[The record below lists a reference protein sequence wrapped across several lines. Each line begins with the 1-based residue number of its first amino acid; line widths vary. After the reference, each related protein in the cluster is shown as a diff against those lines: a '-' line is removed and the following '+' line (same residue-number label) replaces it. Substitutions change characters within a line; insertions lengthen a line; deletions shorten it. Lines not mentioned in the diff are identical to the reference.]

1 MKNKILTLSG
11 KSGAGKTT
19 LSDALVETGK
29 YEETVSF
36 TTRTPRPGE
45 IDGKH
50 YNFISKDEFH
60 KRLENKEILEYTN
73 INGNFYGT
81 DLSEIKRIQSL
92 NKTPVIVCDPE
103 CPKALKENKDI
114 DIKVVVPVFVD
125 APSKLLSDRI
135 IDRIK
140 EEYSII
146 KDLREQ
152 DIEEAERYEGS
163 VRSTYE
169 KRIQGMSDLSLKEI
183 SEIFKDIDEGGE
195 YKQDILSKG
204 MDSPHSKEAKWRSM
218 VKYEIIMN
226 AEEINNNLEKGVQQV
241 DKKIRNNKNKSNQ
254 LSYSN

>member
-36 TTRTPRPGE
+36 TTRSPRPGE

-103 CPKALKENKDI
+103 CPKGLKENKDI
-114 DIKVVVPVFVD
+114 DIKVVPVFVD

-152 DIEEAERYEGS
+152 DVEEAERYQRS
-163 VRSTYE
+163 VHSTYE

-183 SEIFKDIDEGGE
+183 SEIFKDIDEGGS
-195 YKQDILSKG
+195 YKKEILSKG
-204 MDSPHSKEAKWRSM
+204 IESPYSKEAKWKKAI
-218 VKYEIIMN
+218 KYDAII
-226 AEEINNNLEKGVQQV
+226 ESSEINNNILIGV
-241 DKKIRNNKNKSNQ
+241 KKIKKALSNKKHSKE
-254 LSYSN
+254 LTFE

>member
-1 MKNKILTLSG
+1 MKKTILTLSG

-29 YEETVSF
+29 FEETVSF

-45 IDGKH
+45 INGKH
-50 YNFISKDEFH
+50 YNFISKEEFH
-60 KRLENKEILEYTN
+60 NRLNNQEILEYTN

-81 DLSEIKRIQSL
+81 DLSEINRIQSL

-114 DIKVVVPVFVD
+114 DMRVVPVFVD
-125 APSKLLSDRI
+125 ASSNLLSERI

-152 DIEEAERYEGS
+152 DPEEAKKYETS
-163 VRSTYE
+163 VHTNYE
-169 KRIQGMSDLSLKEI
+169 KRIQGMSDLSVDEI
-183 SEIFKDIDEGGE
+183 SDIFKDIDEGGE
-195 YKQDILSKG
+195 YKKDILSKG
-204 MDSPHSKEAKWRSM
+204 MDSPHSKEAKWRNM
-218 VKYEIIMN
+218 VKYEIIVD
-226 AEEINNNLEKGVQQV
+226 AEDINNNLQKGVHKV
-241 DKKIRNNKNKSNQ
+241 EKHVNSSKKKKNE
-254 LSYSN
+254 LSFTK

>member
-60 KRLENKEILEYTN
+60 KRLNNKEILEYTN

-103 CPKALKENKDI
+103 CPKALKGNKDI
-114 DIKVVVPVFVD
+114 DIKVVPVFVD

-254 LSYSN
+254 LSYR

>member
-103 CPKALKENKDI
+103 CPKGLKENKDI
-114 DIKVVVPVFVD
+114 DIKVVPVFVD

-152 DIEEAERYEGS
+152 DVVEAKRYEDS

-169 KRIQGMSDLSLKEI
+169 KRIQGMSDLSIDEI
-183 SEIFKDIDEGGE
+183 SDIFKDIDEGGE
-195 YKQDILSKG
+195 YKRDILSKG
-204 MDSPHSKEAKWRSM
+204 MDSPYSKEAKWRSM

-226 AEEINNNLEKGVQQV
+226 AEEINNNLDIGVQQV
-241 DKKIRNNKNKSNQ
+241 EKKIHNNKKRNNQ

>member
-60 KRLENKEILEYTN
+60 ERLENKEILEYTN

-114 DIKVVVPVFVD
+114 DIKVVPIFVD

-152 DIEEAERYEGS
+152 DVEEAKRYEGS

-183 SEIFKDIDEGGE
+183 SEIFKDVDEGGE
-195 YKQDILSKG
+195 YKQNILSKG

-254 LSYSN
+254 LSYNI

>member
-114 DIKVVVPVFVD
+114 DIKVVPVFVD

-226 AEEINNNLEKGVQQV
+226 AEEINNNLDKGVQQV

>member
-60 KRLENKEILEYTN
+60 KRLDNKEILEYTN

-114 DIKVVVPVFVD
+114 DIKVVPVFVD
-125 APSKLLSDRI
+125 APSKLLADRI

-140 EEYSII
+140 EEYNFI

-152 DIEEAERYEGS
+152 DVEEAIRYEGG
-163 VRSTYE
+163 VRSNYE
-169 KRIQGMSDLSLKEI
+169 KRIQGMSDLSLQEI

-204 MDSPHSKEAKWRSM
+204 MDSPHSKEAKWRNM

-226 AEEINNNLEKGVQQV
+226 AEEMNNNLDKGVQQV
-241 DKKIRNNKNKSNQ
+241 DKKIHNNKNKSNQ
-254 LSYSN
+254 LTYSN